1 MSVEVTLQ
9 LTRVGQ
15 EAPVTVQAKRTANG
29 NLSFE
34 YSRTRHIL
42 NADGEILQRVTFA
55 MGHGRWEK
63 SPVLSLS
70 ADMDI
75 GELFEVSEPET
86 GSVQPIS
93 KPFGP

>member
-1 MSVEVTLQ
+1 MSAEVELK
-9 LTRVGQ
+9 LSRVGQ
-15 EAPVTVQAKRTANG
+15 EAVVTVQAKRTANG

-55 MGHGRWEK
+55 MGHGRWER

-70 ADMDI
+70 LDMDI
-75 GELFEVSEPET
+75 GDLFDVSEQHAV
-86 GSVQPIS
+86 SVHSVS
-93 KPFGP
+93 KPIAP

>member
-1 MSVEVTLQ
+1 MSVEVTIQ

-15 EAPVTVQAKRTANG
+15 EAPVMVQAKRTANG

-75 GELFEVSEPET
+75 GELFEVSGPEAGT
-86 GSVQPIS
+86 AQPVT
-93 KPFGP
+93 KPFSP